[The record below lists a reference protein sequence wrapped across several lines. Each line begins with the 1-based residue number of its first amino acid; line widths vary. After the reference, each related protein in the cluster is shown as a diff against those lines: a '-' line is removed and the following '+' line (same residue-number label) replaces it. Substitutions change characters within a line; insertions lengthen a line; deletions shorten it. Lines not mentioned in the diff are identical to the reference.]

1 MSAPTPSSTG
11 SPAQRLRAAHAELLA
26 RTPESSVQPRL
37 DPVRRALE
45 LLGDPHRAYPV
56 VHVAGTNGK
65 TSTARVAERLLREHG
80 LRTGRFTSPHLHSV
94 TERVSVDGVPLA
106 DDAFAD
112 LHEDVA
118 PFLALVD
125 GELRGRGQV
134 PLTYF
139 EALAVMAFA
148 AFAEAP
154 VDVAVVE
161 VGLGGTWDAT
171 NVVESAVQVI
181 TPISLDH
188 TELLGD
194 TVEAIAGE
202 KAGILRRDA
211 IAVVGRQP
219 EGVLPVIAERAASL
233 RTRLVAEGEHF
244 ALAGRTV
251 AVDGQVIAVQGLA
264 ARYEDVFLPLHGA
277 HQAHNA
283 ALAVVAVEAL
293 LGGGERAVDG
303 GVLEAAMADVA
314 SPGRLEV
321 LRPSPLVLV
330 DAAHNPA
337 GVAGLVDA
345 LEEAFAVAYG
355 VGVVGVLQGK
365 DAEGVLAL
373 LEPVL
378 AEVVVTRSSSPRAV
392 EVEELAELARE
403 VFGEDRVHVA
413 ERLDEALALAV
424 DLADVGSSGE
434 GSGGVLVTGSVTV
447 AAEARQLLGAPAVDA
462 PGRVRAAGGG
472 AASGEDGD
480 PGTEGQVEEDERD
493 PLTILGY
500 PLDDEGEPLEQDDL
514 DDDGPAGGPGG
525 AVGRPGGRGR

>member
-1 MSAPTPSSTG
+1 MSDPMSPSPSG
-11 SPAQRLRAAHAELLA
+11 ASSPAGRLRAAHAELLS
-26 RTPESSVQPRL
+26 RTPESAVQPRL
-37 DPVRRALE
+37 EPVRRALE

-56 VHVAGTNGK
+56 VHVGGTNGK
-65 TSTARVAERLLREHG
+65 TSTARIAERLLREHD

-94 TERVSVDGVPLA
+94 TERISVDGLPLG

-118 PFLALVD
+118 PYLALVD
-125 GELRGRGQV
+125 GELRTAGEV

-171 NVVESAVQVI
+171 NVVESAVAVI

-188 TELLGD
+188 TDLLGD
-194 TVEAIAGE
+194 TVEEIAGE

-211 IAVVGRQP
+211 IAVVGQQP
-219 EGVLPVIAERAASL
+219 DGVDEVLRERATEL
-233 RTRLVAEGEHF
+233 RTRVVREDEQF
-244 ALAGRTV
+244 ALAGRSV
-251 AVDGQVIAVQGLA
+251 AVGGQLIAVQGLA

-293 LGGGERAVDG
+293 LGGGERALDG
-303 GVLEAAMADVA
+303 AVLEAALGDVA

-337 GVAGLVDA
+337 GVASLVDA
-345 LEEAFAVAYG
+345 LEEAFAVRHG
-355 VGVVGVLQGK
+355 VGVVGVLEGK
-365 DAEGVLAL
+365 DAEAVLAL
-373 LEPVL
+373 LEPAL
-378 AEVVVTRSSSPRAV
+378 EEVVITRSGSPRAV
-392 EVEELAELARE
+392 DVEVLGELARE
-403 VFGEDRVHVA
+403 VFGEDRVHVV
-413 ERLDEALALAV
+413 ERLDQALATAV
-424 DLADVGSSGE
+424 DLADVGGG

-462 PGRVRAAGGG
+462 PGRTRGAVAA
-472 AASGEDGD
+472 AADDEEDA
-480 PGTEGQVEEDERD
+480 DERD
-493 PLTILGY
+493 PLDILGY
-500 PLDDEGEPLEQDDL
+500 RLEDDAD
-514 DDDGPAGGPGG
+514 G
-525 AVGRPGGRGR
+525 AVGGVEPDPEDDLGDTGERGSLDDPGERR